1 VIAEQIV
8 MKLSSDFEQALQRGV
23 LRHMGRRIL
32 RVVFLAVALDQSP
45 SVIASGTAAPVVM
58 ADFIRE
64 YQADQQNISR
74 FYDLHW
80 SEERFDRLEHHY
92 SDWQDR
98 LKSLDFETL
107 DQQGRID
114 YIMLRNKLNEE
125 RADLRLDREWLA
137 QMKELLP
144 FRRPLLDLEFARRR
158 MTLVN
163 SPAAA
168 EIIGAIPDQIKK
180 LKARVKKEKTQDDK
194 HEKSDDEA
202 SKSKD
207 EDKDKDKDKETEK
220 NAGPPLKISPALA
233 RRTAGAVDDLLGTLK
248 AWSGFY
254 VGFQPEFSW
263 WLKKPD
269 EEGTKSLEEYAKYL
283 REDIAGLK
291 GKDED
296 PLVGDPIGAKALT
309 DDLAAE
315 SIPYTPEELI
325 AIAQQEYDYC
335 EGELRKA
342 SREMGCGDDWKAALA
357 KVKADYVAP
366 GQQND
371 LVAELG
377 RQAVKFVTDNDLVT
391 VPPLCDETWRLNM
404 TSMEGQKTLPFAA
417 YGGQNMTVA
426 YASEEMKNDDKL
438 MSMRENNRHFTR
450 IVVPHELIPG
460 HHLQSFVAQRNR
472 SYRSLFSTPF
482 LVEGWAL
489 YWELK
494 LYDLGYGKTPED
506 RIGMLFWRTHR
517 CTRII
522 VSLKFHLGQMTP
534 KEMVDF
540 LVDRVGHERLGATG
554 EVRRFIGGSYSPLY
568 QCGYMIGGL
577 QLRAL
582 HHELVDSSKMT
593 ERQFNDT
600 VLTYNAIPI
609 EMIRAGME
617 DVPLTRDQLA
627 SWEFYGPHPH
637 YTPAPAKTD
646 TKSK

>member
-1 VIAEQIV
+1 MIDI
-8 MKLSSDFEQALQRGV
+8 FFGRGQGQPS
-23 LRHMGRRIL
+23 LRQ
-32 RVVFLAVALDQSP
+32 VFVAIGLLATFDVS
-45 SVIASGTAAPVVM
+45 ASTTTNPIVM
-58 ADFIRE
+58 ADVIRE
-64 YQADQQNISR
+64 YQADSANVSR
-74 FYDLHW
+74 FYDLQW
-80 SEERFDRLEHHY
+80 SEERFDRLQRLNTE
-92 SDWQDR
+92 WQGK
-98 LKSLDFETL
+98 LKDLDFDSL

-114 YIMLRNKLNEE
+114 YLLLRNKLNQEC
-125 RADLRLDREWLA
+125 AHLRLDREWLA
-137 QMKELLP
+137 QMKESLP
-144 FRRPLLDLEFARRR
+144 FRRPLLDLEFERRR
-158 MTLVN
+158 MKLVD

-168 EIIGAIPDQIKK
+168 ELIGAIPDQVKK
-180 LKARVKKEKTQDDK
+180 LKSRIKKEKSKDDK
-194 HEKSDDEA
+194 HEKKDDQPD
-202 SKSKD
+202 KSKD
-207 EDKDKDKDKETEK
+207 DAKDKDKDKDEDAKED
-220 NAGPPLKISPALA
+220 AGPPIKISPVLA
-233 RRTAGAVDDLLGTLK
+233 RRTAEAVDDLRGTLK
-248 AWSGFY
+248 TWSAFY

-263 WLKKPD
+263 WMKKPD
-269 EEGTKSLEEYAKYL
+269 ELAGTALEEYAKYL
-283 REDIAGLK
+283 REEIAGLK

-296 PLVGDPIGAKALT
+296 PLVGDPIGAQALA

-325 AIAQQEYDYC
+325 AIAQQEFEYC

-357 KVKADYVAP
+357 RVKADYVPP

-377 RQAVKFVTDNDLVT
+377 REAVKFVTENNLVT

-404 TSMEGQKTLPFAA
+404 SSVEVQKTLPFAA

-426 YASEEMKNDDKL
+426 YANEEMKTEDKL
-438 MSMRENNRHFTR
+438 MAMRNNNRHFTR

-460 HHLQSFVAQRNR
+460 HHLQGFEAQRHR
-472 SYRSLFSTPF
+472 TYRSIFSTPF

-506 RIGMLFWRTHR
+506 RIGMLFWRMHR
-517 CTRII
+517 CARII

-540 LVDRVGHERLGATG
+540 LVDRVGHERSGATG

-568 QCGYMIGGL
+568 QCAYMIGGL

-582 HHELVDSSKMT
+582 HHEMVDSKKMT
-593 ERQFNDT
+593 ERDFNDT

-617 DVPLTRDQLA
+617 NVPLTRDQPA

-637 YTPAPAKTD
+637 YTPAPVKADPKG
-646 TKSK
+646 K

>member
-1 VIAEQIV
+1 
-8 MKLSSDFEQALQRGV
+8 MNLSLKFEQALHSAVVIRA
-23 LRHMGRRIL
+23 GRRKL
-32 RVVFLAVALDQSP
+32 RAVCVAVALIQSP
-45 SVIASGTAAPVVM
+45 FLIVSGTAAPMVM
-58 ADFIRE
+58 TDFIRE
-64 YQADQQNISR
+64 YQADLANISR
-74 FYDLHW
+74 FYDLQW
-80 SEERFDRLEHHY
+80 SEERFSRLERLY
-92 SDWQDR
+92 SEWQEK
-98 LKSLDFETL
+98 LKALDFDAL

-114 YIMLRNKLNEE
+114 YLMLRTKFNEE
-125 RADLRLDREWLA
+125 RADLRLDREWLV

-168 EIIGAIPDQIKK
+168 EIIGAIPDQVKK
-180 LKARVKKEKTQDDK
+180 LKARVKSDKPQDEKHK
-194 HEKSDDEA
+194 KADDEA
-202 SKSKD
+202 SKSKTD
-207 EDKDKDKDKETEK
+207 AKDKDKETEED
-220 NAGPPLKISPALA
+220 AGPPIKISPVLA

-248 AWSGFY
+248 TWSGFY

-269 EEGTKSLEEYAKYL
+269 EEATKALEEYAKYL

-296 PLVGDPIGAKALT
+296 PLVGDPIGAQALA
-309 DDLAAE
+309 DELAAE

-325 AIAQQEYDYC
+325 AIAQQEFEYC

-342 SREMGCGDDWKAALA
+342 SREMGCGDDWKAALT
-357 KVKADYVAP
+357 KVKADYVPP

-377 RQAVKFVTDNDLVT
+377 REAVKFVTENNLVT
-391 VPPLCDETWRLNM
+391 VAPLCDETWRLTM
-404 TSMEGQKTLPFAA
+404 SSLETQKTLPFAA

-426 YASEEMKNDDKL
+426 YANEEMKNEDKL
-438 MSMRENNRHFTR
+438 MSMRNNNRHFTR

-460 HHLQSFVAQRNR
+460 HHLQSFVAERNR
-472 SYRSLFSTPF
+472 TYRSLFRTPF
-482 LVEGWAL
+482 LIEGWAL

-506 RIGMLFWRTHR
+506 RIGMLFWRMHR
-517 CTRII
+517 CARII

-540 LVDRVGHERLGATG
+540 LVDRVGHERSGATG
-554 EVRRFIGGSYSPLY
+554 EVRRFIGGAYSPLY
-568 QCGYMIGGL
+568 QCGYMIGGI

-582 HHELVDSSKMT
+582 HHELVDSKKMT

-617 DVPLTRDQLA
+617 NVPLTRDQPA

-637 YTPAPAKTD
+637 YTPAPEKTD
-646 TKSK
+646 AK

>member
-1 VIAEQIV
+1 MV
-8 MKLSSDFEQALQRGV
+8 M
-23 LRHMGRRIL
+23 
-32 RVVFLAVALDQSP
+32 
-45 SVIASGTAAPVVM
+45 T
-58 ADFIRE
+58 DFIRE
-64 YQADQQNISR
+64 YQADLANISR
-74 FYDLHW
+74 FYDLQW
-80 SEERFDRLEHHY
+80 SEERFSRLERLY
-92 SDWQDR
+92 SEWQEK
-98 LKSLDFETL
+98 LKALDFDAL

-114 YIMLRNKLNEE
+114 YLMLRTKFNEE
-125 RADLRLDREWLA
+125 RADLRLDREWLV

-168 EIIGAIPDQIKK
+168 EIIGAIPDQVKK
-180 LKARVKKEKTQDDK
+180 LKARVKSDKPQDEKHK
-194 HEKSDDEA
+194 KADDEA
-202 SKSKD
+202 SKSKTD
-207 EDKDKDKDKETEK
+207 AKDKDKETEED
-220 NAGPPLKISPALA
+220 AGPPIKISPVLA

-248 AWSGFY
+248 TWSGFY

-269 EEGTKSLEEYAKYL
+269 EEATKALEEYAKYL

-296 PLVGDPIGAKALT
+296 PLVGDPIGAQALA
-309 DDLAAE
+309 DELAAE

-325 AIAQQEYDYC
+325 AIAQQEFEYC

-342 SREMGCGDDWKAALA
+342 SREMGCGDDWKAALT
-357 KVKADYVAP
+357 KVKADYVPP

-377 RQAVKFVTDNDLVT
+377 REAVKFVTENNLVT
-391 VPPLCDETWRLNM
+391 VAPLCDETWRLTM
-404 TSMEGQKTLPFAA
+404 SSLETQKTLPFAA

-426 YASEEMKNDDKL
+426 YANEEMKNEDKL
-438 MSMRENNRHFTR
+438 MSMRNNNRHFTR

-460 HHLQSFVAQRNR
+460 HHLQSFVAERNR
-472 SYRSLFSTPF
+472 TYRSLFRTPF
-482 LVEGWAL
+482 LIEGWAL

-506 RIGMLFWRTHR
+506 RIGMLFWRMHR
-517 CTRII
+517 CARII

-540 LVDRVGHERLGATG
+540 LVDRVGHERSGATG
-554 EVRRFIGGSYSPLY
+554 EVRRFIGGAYSPLY
-568 QCGYMIGGL
+568 QCGYMIGGI

-582 HHELVDSSKMT
+582 HHELVDSKKMT

-617 DVPLTRDQLA
+617 NVPLTRDQPA

-637 YTPAPAKTD
+637 YTPAPEKTD
-646 TKSK
+646 AK